1 MVAPLPGL
9 AFTADSPYFQRE
21 LAGAEEGIHDL
32 NAYMGDLTKQAKSYI
47 KNLNANVKCAVEL
60 AERMK
65 VARCSHAAPCHAM
78 SRHVTPH
85 HSTPRPPRQ
94 TNGHFF
100 ACLLSC
106 HRFRICYARHTRPL
120 HCHCL
125 SPTPPT
131 ARGHREPANFGRE

>member
-65 VARCSHAAPCHAM
+65 VARCSHAAPRHA
-78 SRHVTPH
+78 TPH
-85 HSTPRPPRQ
+85 HATPRPPRQ
-94 TNGHFF
+94 TMAIPRSPG
-100 ACLLSC
+100 LS
-106 HRFRICYARHTRPL
+106 IAIASRP
-120 HCHCL
+120 
-125 SPTPPT
+125 PPPT
-131 ARGHREPANFGRE
+131 ARGRREPANFGRK